1 MSICSN
7 IRKNIARKLLGKEY
21 VILTSEEYNR
31 IHAEF
36 RQKVAELEKQLE
48 SVLIDEAEYRFLK
61 HFAATLVMLEKRLHD
76 SDNADEIL
84 KATFRTAC
92 EFYDADWAGFLEL
105 DMDAG
110 LWWPLDWFSVKNND
124 MTRTYLNEF
133 EAAAIVP
140 RWITA
145 MKNNEAIVVQDREEI
160 KDDYPEEYALYER
173 VKLYSVIAVPVKPR
187 PCGFLAVRNPRRYV
201 DKSLVDLLQLLA
213 FVTLVNIN
221 DKMSKRLIQ
230 MVNKPREIKNDN
242 DVYFKVFGNFEMRTA
257 FGTLRSNSMDR
268 NTSSVLLTYLAL
280 RIGKATTS
288 VRLEKVFYP
297 DEKDAKSKVYNIV
310 SGARNDL
317 KSIQLHDFLPPAG
330 VEGYRFNSKYH
341 IITDLTRFDE
351 LFDDIVN
358 NSTSFRT
365 YMNCVQI
372 FEMYSDDIW
381 LDVADDEITNL
392 RLYYHQKYFIVLE
405 KLLSI
410 LYESGDYD
418 GVRKVAEK
426 GLLIEP
432 EHSEMFYWLITA
444 YDKMNLPKASRDVQ
458 KMAENCMTTE
468 EYNELT
474 KRLRDKNK
482 QSEKQIFTQNP
493 VY

>member
-31 IHAEF
+31 IHTEF

-48 SVLIDEAEYRFLK
+48 SVLIDETEYRFLK

-84 KATFRTAC
+84 NATFRTAC

-110 LWWPLDWFSVKNND
+110 LWWPFDWFSAESND
-124 MTRTYLNEF
+124 MTKTYLNEF
-133 EAAAIVP
+133 EAASIVP

-173 VKLYSVIAVPVKPR
+173 VKLHSVIAVPVKPR
-187 PCGFLAVRNPRRYV
+187 PCGFLAVRNPKRYV

-213 FVTLVNIN
+213 FVALVNIN
-221 DKMSKRLIQ
+221 DKMSKRLVQ

-242 DVYFKVFGNFEMRTA
+242 DIYLKVFGNFELRTA
-257 FGTLRSNSMDR
+257 YGTLRSDNMYR
-268 NTSSVLLTYLAL
+268 GTSSVLLTYLAL
-280 RIGKATTS
+280 RIGKTTTS
-288 VRLEKVFYP
+288 VRLEKIFYP
-297 DEKDAKSKVYNIV
+297 GENDAKSKVYNIV
-310 SGARNDL
+310 SGDRNDL
-317 KSIQLHDFLPPAG
+317 KSMQLHDFLPPAG
-330 VEGYRFNSKYH
+330 VEGYHFNSKYH

-365 YMNCVQI
+365 YINCVQI

-381 LDVADDEITNL
+381 LDVADDEIVNL
-392 RLYYHQKYFIVLE
+392 RLYYHQKYFVVLE

-418 GVRKVAEK
+418 GVRRVAEK
-426 GLLIEP
+426 GLKIEP
-432 EHSEMFYWLITA
+432 GHVEMFYWLISA
-444 YDKMNLPKASRDVQ
+444 YKKMNLSKAAGDIQ
-458 KMAENCMTTE
+458 KMAETCMGEE
-468 EYNELT
+468 EYNDL
-474 KRLRDKNK
+474 KQRLKTER
-482 QSEKQIFTQNP
+482 
-493 VY
+493 